1 MQPVHSARIL
11 RQQWVSPG
19 QKLLRLWT
27 VFFMLL
33 ASLLLSGCVK
43 SDLEINFQGQS
54 GGEIVQSIQLSDQL
68 TALNGPATQQWF
80 HAIKRQA
87 RQLQGRVKQSEQ
99 EIHVV
104 IPFDNAADLEA
115 KLNQFLSAAFKTP
128 ETADTGSQLPLLQ
141 SHLEVK
147 QQNFF
152 FWFRNR
158 LTYDLDLRSLGVQS
172 PDGDLLLSPE
182 PLLELTFRLNT
193 PWGAQSVNT
202 ASGEGTTP
210 KTEQQGLVW
219 HLQPGQPNHLEAVFW
234 YPSPIGIGAVAI
246 ALLTVGGRYLKY
258 GFRSAAARSSIPT
271 S

>member
-1 MQPVHSARIL
+1 L
-11 RQQWVSPG
+11 
-19 QKLLRLWT
+19 
-27 VFFMLL
+27 LL

-54 GGEIVQSIQLSDQL
+54 GGEIIQRIQLSEQL

-104 IPFDNAADLEA
+104 IPFANAAELQA

-128 ETADTGSQLPLLQ
+128 DTAATGSQLPLLQ

-158 LTYDLDLRSLGVQS
+158 LTFDLDLRSLGVQS

-193 PWGAQSVNT
+193 PGGAQSVAAN
-202 ASGEGTTP
+202 SGEGTTP
-210 KTEQQGLVW
+210 KIVQKGLVW
-219 HLQPGQPNHLEAVFW
+219 RLQPGQPNHLEAVFW
-234 YPSPIGIGAVAI
+234 YPSPVGIGAVLI
-246 ALLTVGGRYLKY
+246 ALLTVGGRYFKY
-258 GFRSAAARSSIPT
+258 GFRPAVANSSIST
-271 S
+271 F